1 MQRLAAGALLA
12 ALALAAAAPPAPAPV
27 PASVDLAR
35 AAWMLDGRPPP
46 AAPPVLA
53 QQDAPMLA
61 ELAFT
66 RMGQRWAC
74 EFTTDAPQTRRLAL
88 RWQGAPDG
96 LLFEVVLDG
105 QRLSPPRDGWRPS
118 PRPLASDLGGVWLG
132 AGAHLLEFVA
142 REKTPAEGARLRVAA
157 LELGEP

>member
-1 MQRLAAGALLA
+1 MRLAAGALLLG
-12 ALALAAAAPPAPAPV
+12 ALGLAAGVPSAPAPAP
-27 PASVDLAR
+27 AAVDLAR
-35 AAWMLDGRPPP
+35 ATWTLDGRPPP

-53 QQDAPMLA
+53 PEGAPALA

-74 EFTTDAPQTRRLAL
+74 EFTTEAPQTRRLAL

-105 QRLSPPRDGWRPS
+105 QRLSPPRDGWRPT
-118 PRPLASDLGGVWLG
+118 PRALSSDLGGVWLG

-142 REKTPAEGARLRVAA
+142 REKPPVEGARLRVAA